1 MVDMKR
7 IKLLSALAAFTFL
20 IASCTAATPATPT
33 QPPPLPTVPVT
44 VVPTSTLASG
54 APQTEADVPRVSV
67 EDAAAAIQN
76 GEAIVVDVRSAQAY
90 QQSHI
95 IHALSIPLFDI
106 ETNPAGV
113 NLDKEKWII
122 TYCT

>member
-1 MVDMKR
+1 MKR
-7 IKLLSALAAFTFL
+7 IKLLSALAALTFL
-20 IASCTAATPATPT
+20 IVSCTAATPAAPAMPT

-44 VVPTSTLASG
+44 VEPTSTLASG

-67 EDAAAAIQN
+67 EDAAAAIQK

-90 QQSHI
+90 QASHI
-95 IHALSIPLFDI
+95 PGALSIPLFDI
-106 ETNPAGV
+106 ESNPAGV
-113 NLDKEKWII
+113 NLEKDKWII